1 MKYSTA
7 TLIFLLAILILCV
20 TLIYLNLYAESSP
33 YKISSKEAKKLI
45 QNGKFDMILDVR
57 TDIERNALG
66 FYDGSVHIQSADL
79 EKIMPVNYP
88 NKNIRILAYCNTGQR
103 SRKAT
108 EKLHN
113 LGYVNSVYITSTYKS
128 LL

>member
-1 MKYSTA
+1 MSYSSSM
-7 TLIFLLAILILCV
+7 LILLFTILILCV

-33 YKISSKEAKKLI
+33 YKITSKEAKQLI

-57 TDIERNALG
+57 TDIERSALG
-66 FYDGSVHIQSADL
+66 FYEGSVHIQSADL
-79 EKIMPVNYP
+79 EKLMPANYP
-88 NKNIRILAYCNTGQR
+88 NRNIRILAYCNSGQR
-103 SRKAT
+103 ARKAT
-108 EKLHN
+108 EKLHS